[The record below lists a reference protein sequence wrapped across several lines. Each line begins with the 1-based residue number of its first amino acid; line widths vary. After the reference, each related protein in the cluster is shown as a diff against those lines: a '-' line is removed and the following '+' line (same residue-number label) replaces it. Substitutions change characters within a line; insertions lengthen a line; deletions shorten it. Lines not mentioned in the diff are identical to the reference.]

1 MIYLEKKNLPNHQVY
16 LAALKKMSPEDKL
29 KKVFELSQLGRDLFF
44 TGIKNIYPD
53 LPEEEIRRIYLK
65 RIEKCYNRNY

>member
-1 MIYLEKKNLPNHQVY
+1 METKERPNHHIY

-29 KKVFELSQLGRDLFF
+29 KKVFELSQLGRDLFL
-44 TGIKNIYPD
+44 TGIQNRYPD
-53 LPEEEIRRIYLK
+53 LPEEEVRKIYLK